1 MGAGLPILNTLADL
15 IDTGDR
21 VLRIEGIFSGTLSFL
36 FNQYCAAASIA
47 ANTPFSAIVRDAK
60 ERGYTVCRRHMAGSS
75 NSRHRELKPDRPQ
88 IMQSDRCRSRIR
100 AKTSAAWTLLA
111 K

>member
-1 MGAGLPILNTLADL
+1 MSPPQIRALQQRALCYYEATVGAGLPILNTLADL

-60 ERGYTVCRRHMAGSS
+60 VVV
-75 NSRHRELKPDRPQ
+75 Q
-88 IMQSDRCRSRIR
+88 
-100 AKTSAAWTLLA
+100 
-111 K
+111 